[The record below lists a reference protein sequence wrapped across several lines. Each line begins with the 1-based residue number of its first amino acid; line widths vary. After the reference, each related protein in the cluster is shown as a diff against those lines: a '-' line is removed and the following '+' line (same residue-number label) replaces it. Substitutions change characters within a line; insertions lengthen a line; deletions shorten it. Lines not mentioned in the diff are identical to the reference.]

1 MKLIIEGYDKS
12 IHKKDNQIVIKEQHK
27 LKDNILAEKITD
39 ITILGKGYITFD
51 ALQLIADYNIK
62 LISMDYHGNIEYIL
76 ESPVDQD
83 NIKLRKKQYHA
94 SENNDSIII
103 SKEIIKS
110 KLLNQ
115 KYTLKTLNKTR
126 KIDSITED
134 ITKLNTYIEQL
145 ENLTPTYSITKTKT
159 QILGIEGKAS
169 TKYWNSIKTILP
181 PSVNFEKRTKK
192 PAKDLVNAMLN
203 YGYAIL
209 ASEIT
214 KNITL
219 SGLDTYCGFLHF
231 DLNNR
236 KSLTYDIIE
245 EFRQQ
250 IVDKAVLTLI
260 NTKQV
265 TTNDYDQTSNMLTL
279 DARKLIISNIM
290 NKINSQIIY
299 KKEKTTYANI
309 IEKQVKGIKN
319 YLIKGTP
326 YAGFY
331 LRW

>member
-83 NIKLRKKQYHA
+83 NITLRKKQYHA

-134 ITKLNTYIEQL
+134 ITKLNTYI
-145 ENLTPTYSITKTKT
+145 
-159 QILGIEGKAS
+159 
-169 TKYWNSIKTILP
+169 
-181 PSVNFEKRTKK
+181 
-192 PAKDLVNAMLN
+192 
-203 YGYAIL
+203 
-209 ASEIT
+209 
-214 KNITL
+214 
-219 SGLDTYCGFLHF
+219 
-231 DLNNR
+231 
-236 KSLTYDIIE
+236 
-245 EFRQQ
+245 
-250 IVDKAVLTLI
+250 
-260 NTKQV
+260 
-265 TTNDYDQTSNMLTL
+265 
-279 DARKLIISNIM
+279 
-290 NKINSQIIY
+290 
-299 KKEKTTYANI
+299 
-309 IEKQVKGIKN
+309 
-319 YLIKGTP
+319 
-326 YAGFY
+326 
-331 LRW
+331 